1 MDSPFNKSF
10 ISKSPLRKHK
20 GLQRKLKKAKA
31 GKIGAEG
38 QGGIDYELISN
49 LQEKI
54 KDAEA
59 AHTTKRTEEG
69 DTQVRED
76 EEAAQGSAVEM
87 KSSPLHGY
95 AAGSDVQVGHYKST
109 AHLWQNVANSIVGST
124 IGKIKA
130 DTEIHISQE
139 KQKKLKKRQEDW
151 ADKVADPKHRAFGL
165 KPGDAVY
172 DQAYYEAFPELITK
186 KAKE

>member
-1 MDSPFNKSF
+1 MNSPFQNKF

-95 AAGSDVQVGHYKST
+95 AAGSDIQASHYRPT
-109 AHLWQNVANSIVGST
+109 AHLWQNAINSIVGGTVSHIKAKT
-124 IGKIKA
+124 KIKLDQA
-130 DTEIHISQE
+130 AED
-139 KQKKLKKRQEDW
+139 KLKKRQADW
-151 ADKVADPKHRAFGL
+151 NEKVSKPPFDSL
-165 KPGDAVY
+165 SPGDPVY

-186 KAKE
+186 KAKQPK